1 MSMKIVAGLGS
12 ADEYIRYCEAGADEF
27 FCGYVPY
34 EWTKKY
40 GTMTALNRREVL
52 CCNVQIGGRE
62 ELEILSA
69 MINMYQKPVH
79 LTFNSLYYLPEQ
91 YPLIGR
97 IISECLE
104 MGFRS
109 YIIADPALIL
119 YLHEKGIN
127 CEIHLSGELG
137 EMNSG
142 VAEIFAEMNL
152 KRIIFHRKNRA
163 ADMQAVIDAVERS
176 QCNRAGQME
185 YEAFVLNEL
194 CQFSGSFCNSL
205 HCDELGHLC
214 RVPYWM
220 GDAGGNRSKKCRDVS
235 GNLAWQESELI
246 DQSEAQENDTA
257 DNDTEIDYLCGQ
269 SGCGIC
275 ELYALQKAGITHVK
289 LVGRGNHVD
298 SMEQDIR
305 NLRKALELLEQEESE
320 NAFRKKMKQELFP
333 NGCSRN
339 CYYL

>member
-1 MSMKIVAGLGS
+1 MKIVAGLGS

-34 EWTKKY
+34 EWIKKY

-52 CCNVQIGGRE
+52 CCNVQIGGQE
-62 ELEILSA
+62 ELEILSS
-69 MINMYQKPVH
+69 MINVYQKPVH

-91 YPLIGR
+91 YPLIAQ
-97 IISECLE
+97 IISDCIE

-119 YLHEKGIN
+119 HLREQGIN

-137 EMNSG
+137 EINSG
-142 VAEIFAEMNL
+142 VVGVFYKMNL
-152 KRIIFHRKNRA
+152 KRIIFHRKNSA
-163 ADMQAVIDAVERS
+163 ADMRAVIEAVERNQHS
-176 QCNRAGQME
+176 KERQME

-214 RVPYWM
+214 RVPYWL
-220 GDAGGNRSKKCRDVS
+220 GEVDGSRSS
-235 GNLAWQESELI
+235 QIPELS
-246 DQSEAQENDTA
+246 DRTEEND
-257 DNDTEIDYLCGQ
+257 DTEDDYLCGQ
-269 SGCGIC
+269 SGCGLC
-275 ELYALQKAGITHVK
+275 ELYVLQKAGITHVK

-305 NLRKALELLEQEESE
+305 NLRKALEILEGAESEES
-320 NAFRKKMKQELFP
+320 FRRQMKQKLFS

>member
-52 CCNVQIGGRE
+52 CCNVQIGGQE
-62 ELEILSA
+62 ELEILSS
-69 MINMYQKPVH
+69 MINVYQKPVH

-91 YPLIGR
+91 YPLIAQ
-97 IISECLE
+97 IISDCIE

-119 YLHEKGIN
+119 HLREQGIN

-137 EMNSG
+137 EINSG
-142 VAEIFAEMNL
+142 VVGVFYKMNL
-152 KRIIFHRKNRA
+152 KRIIFHRKNSA
-163 ADMQAVIDAVERS
+163 ADMRVVIEAVERNQHS
-176 QCNRAGQME
+176 KERQME

-214 RVPYWM
+214 RVPYWL
-220 GDAGGNRSKKCRDVS
+220 GEVDGSRSS
-235 GNLAWQESELI
+235 QIPELS
-246 DQSEAQENDTA
+246 DRTEEND
-257 DNDTEIDYLCGQ
+257 DTEDDYLCGQ
-269 SGCGIC
+269 SGCGLC
-275 ELYALQKAGITHVK
+275 ELYSLQKAGITHVK

-305 NLRKALELLEQEESE
+305 NLRKALEILEEAESEES
-320 NAFRKKMKQELFP
+320 FRRQMKQELFS

>member
-1 MSMKIVAGLGS
+1 MKIVAGLGS

-62 ELEILSA
+62 ELEILAS
-69 MINMYQKPVH
+69 MINVYQKPVH

-91 YPLIGR
+91 YPLIGQ
-97 IISECLE
+97 IISDCLK

-109 YIIADPALIL
+109 YIIADPALIRYL
-119 YLHEKGIN
+119 YEQGIN

-142 VAEIFAEMNL
+142 VAEIFCKMNL

-163 ADMQAVIDAVERS
+163 ADMQAVIEAMKRKQGDQAE
-176 QCNRAGQME
+176 QME

-194 CQFSGSFCNSL
+194 CQFSGAFCNSL
-205 HCDELGHLC
+205 HCDEMGHLC
-214 RVPYWM
+214 RVSYWL
-220 GDAGGNRSKKCRDVS
+220 GEVGGNRGKMYIDVVET
-235 GNLAWQESELI
+235 LTRQESELI
-246 DQSEAQENDTA
+246 DQSEAQRNDTVDEDSDA
-257 DNDTEIDYLCGQ
+257 DYLCGQ
-269 SGCGIC
+269 SGCGLC

-305 NLRKALELLEQEESE
+305 NLRKALEILEEAESE
-320 NAFRKKMKQELFP
+320 ETFRKQMKQELFP
-333 NGCSRN
+333 GGCSGN

>member
-1 MSMKIVAGLGS
+1 MKIVAGLGS
-12 ADEYIRYCEAGADEF
+12 VDEYIRYCEAGADEF

-62 ELEILSA
+62 EMEILSS
-69 MINMYQKPVH
+69 MMRVYNKPVH

-91 YPLIGR
+91 YPLICR
-97 IISECLE
+97 MISDCLG

-119 YLHEKGIN
+119 YLYQQGID

-142 VAEIFAEMNL
+142 VAEIFRKMNL
-152 KRIIFHRKNRA
+152 KRIIFHRKNSA
-163 ADMQAVIDAVERS
+163 ADMQAVIEAVKRK
-176 QCNRAGQME
+176 QGAQADQME
-185 YEAFVLNEL
+185 YETFVLNEL

-214 RVPYWM
+214 RVPYWLEET
-220 GDAGGNRSKKCRDVS
+220 GDNRSRK
-235 GNLAWQESELI
+235 NYELP
-246 DQSEAQENDTA
+246 DQTEEDEDT
-257 DNDTEIDYLCGQ
+257 DITYLCGQ
-269 SGCGIC
+269 SGCGLC

-305 NLRKALELLEQEESE
+305 NLRKALEILEQAESE
-320 NAFRKKMKQELFP
+320 ETFRKQMRQELFL